1 MEKKSERIAT
11 AVEVRCRWDIWQ
23 ARWDQEVLKLKERKI
38 KVFFIFIKNKVHHLV
53 IRGTHFEQNEN
64 NPMKKLYLIHQV

>member
-23 ARWDQEVLKLKERKI
+23 ARWDQEVLKLKERNQ
-38 KVFFIFIKNKVHHLV
+38 NKSSSF
-53 IRGTHFEQNEN
+53 G
-64 NPMKKLYLIHQV
+64 HQRNTF